1 MKLPKT
7 RPSAFTLI
15 ELLVVIAII
24 AILASL
30 AVPAIT
36 GALVKGQ
43 LTQTVNNGRQ
53 IFLAGFQMATD
64 GTVQGD
70 VKLGWPGDLYKR
82 TDAGAKIANV
92 KDYMK
97 RLEDYEYLK
106 ASDLV
111 KVCAA
116 PGISPWDGQAGT
128 FDGDKNCAFKIYQ
141 VTEGDGASTLFAA
154 TKNFIYNA
162 ELDATKDPYKDKG
175 FVVIRKGGDGAAYKK
190 QQSKSYQ
197 TLGLLPNRKDFNDQN
212 AEGPDD
218 VLAQN

>member
-1 MKLPKT
+1 MKISPR

-70 VKLGWPGDLYKR
+70 VNLGWPGDL
-82 TDAGAKIANV
+82 ANRQGTGQISNV
-92 KDYMK
+92 TQYME
-97 RLEDYEYLK
+97 RLMKYDYLK
-106 ASDLV
+106 ASDV
-111 KVCAA
+111 IKVAGA
-116 PGISPWDGQAGT
+116 PGITPWDGTEGT
-128 FDGDKNCAFKIYQ
+128 FSGKNMAFKIYKA
-141 VTEGDGASTLFAA
+141 TDGDGASTLFAA
-154 TKNFIYNA
+154 TKNVEYNKA
-162 ELDATKDPYKDKG
+162 LDNTASDPYKDKG
-175 FVVIRKGGDGAAYKK
+175 FVIIRKGGDGAAYKK
-190 QQSKSYQ
+190 QQSQSYQ
-197 TLGLLPNRKDFNDQN
+197 TLGLLPGRKDFQDRPNEDQ
-212 AEGPDD
+212 GDY
-218 VLAQN
+218 LSMQ